1 MCHTLRTTLVVVLA
15 ALLIVPAVALAAEA
29 TMSGTVQNVDPH
41 QGRLM
46 LSSEEG
52 KTVELQAPAEL
63 LTGLQNGDAVQVK
76 VSGRTATFIR
86 RQEGVQQRPD
96 TGGALQLQPPGGMP
110 KSP

>member
-1 MCHTLRTTLVVVLA
+1 MCHTLRPTLVVVLA
-15 ALLIVPAVALAAEA
+15 ALLIASVVALAAEV

-52 KTVELQAPAEL
+52 KTVELQAPAAL
-63 LTGLQNGDAVQVK
+63 LTGLQNGDAVEVK
-76 VSGRTATFIR
+76 LSGRTATFIR

-96 TGGALQLQPPGGMP
+96 MGGALQLQPPDGWS